1 MNELRISAHDLSR
14 LEQALLGERE
24 AEQSAVLFASRAT
37 RPDGSTVL
45 VVRDIEYP
53 AAAEHLGQGID
64 HVQLSPS
71 FVARVAKR
79 AGLESLSL
87 VFVHTHPG
95 DLPARFSVID
105 DAGEVEL
112 AAFLK
117 RRGHEQLHAALLLTR
132 SGLAARELGTK
143 AQLRVVSVGS
153 ERTVHF
159 AAEGPDADANL
170 FDRQIRAFG
179 EDGQRSLESLRV
191 AIVGLG
197 GTGSL
202 IAQQLVHLGVRNF
215 VLIDPDMVEPANLN
229 RIVGASQ
236 KDIGEP
242 KVAVAARYLRGFRSS
257 VDAQTCEGDVVHA
270 RVAQKLVGV
279 DVIFGCT
286 DSHGSR
292 SVMQQVAYQYF
303 IPMIDMGSTI
313 TVRDGEVTGIFGR
326 VQLLAPGLP
335 CLWCSNLL
343 NAEEIRRDMMT
354 DGERRAD
361 PYIVGA
367 RVPAPSVVS
376 LNATVVSLAVTMLLG
391 IVAGA
396 PIPARNLLYNAR
408 TSMLKPV
415 QGTAQTDCFIC
426 SRRGV
431 LGRGD
436 EQALFARQD

>member
-1 MNELRISAHDLSR
+1 
-14 LEQALLGERE
+14 
-24 AEQSAVLFASRAT
+24 
-37 RPDGSTVL
+37 
-45 VVRDIEYP
+45 
-53 AAAEHLGQGID
+53 
-64 HVQLSPS
+64 
-71 FVARVAKR
+71 
-79 AGLESLSL
+79 
-87 VFVHTHPG
+87 
-95 DLPARFSVID
+95 
-105 DAGEVEL
+105 
-112 AAFLK
+112 
-117 RRGHEQLHAALLLTR
+117 LLLTR
-132 SGLAARELGTK
+132 SGLAARELGTQI
-143 AQLRVVSVGS
+143 QLRVVGVGS
-153 ERTVHF
+153 ERIVHF
-159 AAEGPDADANL
+159 PAEAENADYNL

-179 EDGQRSLESLRV
+179 EDGQKSLESLRV

-202 IAQQLVHLGVRNF
+202 VAQELVHLGVRKF
-215 VLIDPDMVEPANLN
+215 VLIDPDKVESANLN

-236 KDIGEP
+236 DDIGAL
-242 KVAVAARYLRGFRSS
+242 KVSVAARYLREFRSS
-257 VDAQTCEGDVVHA
+257 VDVQACDGNVVHA
-270 RVAQKLVGV
+270 RVAQTLFGV

-292 SVMQQVAYQYF
+292 SVMQQMAYQYF

-343 NAEEIRRDMMT
+343 NADEIRRDMMSE
-354 DGERRAD
+354 GERRAD

-367 RVPAPSVVS
+367 RIPAPSVIS

-408 TSMLKPV
+408 TSTLKPV
-415 QGTAQTDCFIC
+415 QGTAQSDCFIC
-426 SRRGV
+426 SHRGV

-436 EQALFARQD
+436 GQALFARLD